1 MELLDNE
8 VYTADDYV
16 AESIHVDLL
25 NLRDHNQLIME
36 LKMEEA
42 KMVVGA
48 METSLLLEKTL
59 TGTSANGVKKAY
71 TGITSTLKRIIDFVK
86 NIAMRFI
93 DKIQTVFGNN
103 EEWLKNREKD
113 FNSMNYAGLQI
124 EMVPYWVGYTKNV
137 GFDSAFNKLIRD
149 INRVSNANDT
159 EMNDLGKY
167 KDVDEFN
174 KAYMSAFYDADVD
187 IRDGILNYL
196 RVGNRR
202 GADTVTLEG
211 NELKSKVTGIF
222 IPFLKS
228 YSKVVAECKERQR
241 KLEGSLNLI
250 IKETNTRSLNES
262 FLYETTWNN
271 TPLGTIVIEADVVDA
286 EKNSGT
292 VNPSNS
298 KATQNRVNT
307 DENIKSDP
315 NNPNAKDSANKG
327 NTSVKV
333 NSNGMT
339 QQQRDAS
346 ENLSNLS
353 NLKISILNSF
363 AKSMQL
369 MMACSLTVAEERSVA
384 YMNAVKAV
392 YNAANTR
399 HGRKGNKT
407 PKEETK

>member
-1 MELLDNE
+1 MDLLDNE

-16 AESIHVDLL
+16 AESIQVDLL
-25 NLRDHNQLIME
+25 NFKDHNQLIME

-48 METSLLLEKTL
+48 MEASLLLEKTL
-59 TGTSANGVKKAY
+59 TGASANGAKKAY

-93 DKIQTVFGNN
+93 DKIQTIFGNN
-103 EEWLKNREKD
+103 EEWLKSREKD

-137 GFDSAFNKLIRD
+137 GFDSAFNNLIRD

-159 EMNDLGKY
+159 EMNTLGKY
-167 KDVDEFN
+167 KDTDEFN
-174 KAYMSAFYDADVD
+174 KKYMSAFYDADVD

-196 RVGNRR
+196 RVGNHR
-202 GADTVTLEG
+202 GADTVTLEV

-241 KLEGSLNLI
+241 KLEGSLNMI
-250 IKETNTRSLNES
+250 IKETKSRGLNES
-262 FLYETTWNN
+262 FLYETAWSN
-271 TPLGTIVIEADVVDA
+271 TPLGTIVIEADVIDA

-298 KATQNRVNT
+298 KATQGRVNAN
-307 DENIKSDP
+307 EKIKSDTNTP
-315 NNPNAKDSANKG
+315 NGKASANKG

-333 NSNGMT
+333 NANGMT

-346 ENLSNLS
+346 NELANLS
-353 NLKISILNSF
+353 NLKISILNTF

-399 HGRKGNKT
+399 HGRKGNT
-407 PKEETK
+407 APKEEAK